1 MTPKAI
7 LATVLHREVNSS
19 IRNAG
24 IGCQDVDR
32 VRRVNRI
39 IDDRIHSDPVSQ
51 VPAPLTAVASTLTK
65 MRAGELEASY
75 CCSTT
80 NRRKS

>member
-1 MTPKAI
+1 MTSQAI
-7 LATVLHREVNSS
+7 VATVLHHEVNSS

-32 VRRVNRI
+32 VWRLSRI

-51 VPAPLTAVASTLTK
+51 APPDGGRLHVDE